1 MLTAVNGASS
11 GSPEPMMLP
20 PLSQETT
27 PKRGLET
34 VTSEIAVSDRPPSL
48 HADSR
53 LGTSSDA
60 RPRRRRTGSWSKTD
74 AARPK
79 LTLAETTK
87 ALRNP
92 SLHLITAA
100 GDLSLPETENG

>member
-34 VTSEIAVSDRPPSL
+34 VTSEIAVS
-48 HADSR
+48 
-53 LGTSSDA
+53 
-60 RPRRRRTGSWSKTD
+60 PRRQPARHEQRRATTSPED
-74 AARPK
+74 RK
-79 LTLAETTK
+79 LVE
-87 ALRNP
+87 
-92 SLHLITAA
+92 
-100 GDLSLPETENG
+100 D